1 MYMEKLYDE
10 MEQSNVRFVGFTT
23 KEGRYDFGIV
33 YTSQFFGKPLVVC
46 MQSGQSSLLD
56 SSDVKDLD
64 FLQKKFRLPDKMVA
78 MDLADFLNDVVP
90 PAELMEA
97 SYE

>member
-23 KEGRYDFGIV
+23 QEGRYDFGII
-33 YTSQFFGKPLVVC
+33 YTSQFFGKPLIVC
-46 MQSGQSSLLD
+46 MQTGQSALFD
-56 SSDVKDLD
+56 SADVKDLD
-64 FLQKKFRLPDKMVA
+64 FLQKKFRLPNKSVA
-78 MDLADFLNDVVP
+78 VDLAAFLDEVVP

>member
-23 KEGRYDFGIV
+23 KEGSQDFVIV
-33 YTSQFFGKPLVVC
+33 YTSQFFGKPLDVC